1 MHNYQK
7 AWTQPESYC
16 WHRCQWSTIE
26 YYYSEK

>member
-7 AWTQPESYC
+7 AWTQPENYFC
-16 WHRCQWSTIE
+16 HRCQWSTIE